1 MGGLMW
7 NYRVIK
13 KGEEFGLYEVF
24 YNDEGEI
31 SAHAESPDL
40 VGESMEDLL
49 ASLSLMKKD
58 ILRTMNE
65 RDRILE
71 FDKIEFK
78 PFCDEED
85 KTEYPF
91 DQNDLP

>member
-1 MGGLMW
+1 MW

-13 KGEEFGLYEVF
+13 KEGSYGLYEVF

-31 SAHAESPDL
+31 SAHAENPDL
-40 VGESMEDLL
+40 VGDSMEGLL
-49 ASLSLMKKD
+49 AQLSMMKKD

-65 RDRILE
+65 PDRVLE

-78 PFCDEED
+78 PFED
-85 KTEYPF
+85 
-91 DQNDLP
+91 

>member
-1 MGGLMW
+1 M
-7 NYRVIK
+7 
-13 KGEEFGLYEVF
+13 YEVF

-31 SAHAESPDL
+31 SAHAENPDL

-49 ASLSLMKKD
+49 AQLSMMKKD

-65 RDRILE
+65 PDRVLE
-71 FDKIEFK
+71 FDKIKFH
-78 PFCDEED
+78 PFCDDEED

-91 DQNDLP
+91 QD